1 MSMEEIYWNR
11 FFETGKV
18 ADYLYYKGMEICKN
32 VMDGHES
39 MNGHEREDTCESDYG
54 DGHGTCRYIYRG
66 I

>member
-39 MNGHEREDTCESDYG
+39 MDGHEREDGFRKDV
-54 DGHGTCRYIYRG
+54 
-66 I
+66 